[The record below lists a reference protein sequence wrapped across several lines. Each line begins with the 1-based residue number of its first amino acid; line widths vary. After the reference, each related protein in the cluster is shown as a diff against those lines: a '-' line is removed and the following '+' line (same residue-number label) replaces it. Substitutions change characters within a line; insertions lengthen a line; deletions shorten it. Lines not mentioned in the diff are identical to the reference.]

1 MAEAGGFV
9 YDVTDSGSGDVAL
22 TIRGGADADGTVI
35 EASVEDMLALL
46 GAATSAVE
54 HVERQRVRERAE
66 AFVRDEPEVARAVA
80 KIIEE
85 EKVLASAAPASVIE
99 AATIT
104 GASIRAPKGSG
115 NGLIH
120 IGTVPGLNGSLLLEA
135 TDDAVVV
142 RLRRGTTV
150 FDIGRWD
157 AESLELR
164 LSVSGTVE
172 IEQAV
177 KAVRHVRDVR
187 RVRVLLS
194 GGDRVIFHRGG
205 NIRYVAD
212 SHPTAQGYTFA
223 EDKINVDGG
232 HSLWWHGVEVPKE
245 AVQAAGAVM
254 RGLYG

>member
-1 MAEAGGFV
+1 MIELVMPRNITGTAEHLIAM
-9 YDVTDSGSGDVAL
+9 L
-22 TIRGGADADGTVI
+22 EQTIGRIKDEEQD
-35 EASVEDMLALL
+35 
-46 GAATSAVE
+46 
-54 HVERQRVRERAE
+54 RVRERAE
-66 AFVRDEPEVARAVA
+66 EIVRDEPEVARSVV
-80 KIIEE
+80 KILEE
-85 EKVLASAAPASVIE
+85 TKPLAP
-99 AATIT
+99 ATIT
-104 GASIRAPKGSG
+104 GASIRAPKNISG

-142 RLRRGTTV
+142 RLRRGEAV

-177 KAVRHVRDVR
+177 KAVYHARDVH

-194 GGDRVIFHRGG
+194 GGDRVIFQRCG

-212 SHPTAQGYTFA
+212 SHPTAQGYPFA

-232 HSLWWHGVEVPKE
+232 HTLWWHGVEVPKE
-245 AVQAAGAVM
+245 AVQAAGAIM